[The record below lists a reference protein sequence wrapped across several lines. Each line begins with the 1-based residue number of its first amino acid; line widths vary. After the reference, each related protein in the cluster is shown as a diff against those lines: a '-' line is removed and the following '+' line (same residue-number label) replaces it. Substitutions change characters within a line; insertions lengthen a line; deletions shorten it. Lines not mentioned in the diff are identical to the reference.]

1 MTDPFREVDEQNLRF
16 WRTQRGVLI
25 SAFASGIAYGLA
37 FRWLFGRSDFEQL
50 FGVMTLTFI
59 FAVPFVLGY
68 LTVAVGERRG
78 PWPWALRVF
87 APCLAGLL
95 ALGSSL
101 LLAWEGL
108 ICFFLWLP
116 LFVVLSMLGG
126 VAAALVGIVVR
137 RRRTRAGLA
146 ATLALLPLAVA
157 PLEHWAPLPV
167 EIRIVET
174 SIDIE
179 ASPATVWERIARV
192 RAFEPAEHRFAW
204 VHAIGFPRPVEA
216 TLSREGVGGVRHAS
230 FERGVVFIETVTA
243 WEPGRLLKFT
253 IAADPDTIPA
263 AALDRHVTV
272 GGEFFDV
279 LDGSYRIEPLGDG
292 RLRLHLASHHR
303 LSTRFNPYA
312 RLWTDFVMADT
323 QRYILA
329 LIRDRCERE
338 EPRAATASS
347 IGSG

>member
-1 MTDPFREVDEQNLRF
+1 MIDPYREVDQQNQRF
-16 WRTQRGVLI
+16 WRAQRGVLI
-25 SAFASGIAYGLA
+25 SAFATGIAYGLA
-37 FRWLFGRSDFEQL
+37 FRWLFGSSEFEQL

-78 PWPWALRVF
+78 PWPWVLRVF
-87 APCLAGLL
+87 APCIAGLL

-108 ICFFLWLP
+108 ICIFLWLP

-126 VAAALVGIVVR
+126 VVAAVVGILVR
-137 RRRTRAGLA
+137 RRRARTGLA
-146 ATLALLPLAVA
+146 ATLALLPLMVA

-167 EIRIVET
+167 EIRTVET
-174 SIDIE
+174 SIDIA
-179 ASPATVWERIARV
+179 ASPDVVWEHIARV

-204 VHAIGFPRPVEA
+204 VHAIGFPRPIEA

-243 WEPGRLLKFT
+243 WEPGRRLDFT
-253 IAADPDTIPA
+253 IAADADTIPA
-263 AALDRHVTV
+263 AALDQHVTV

-279 LDGSYRIEPLGDG
+279 LDGSYRIEPLGGG

-312 RLWTDFVMADT
+312 RLWTDFIMADT

-329 LIRDRCERE
+329 VLRDRCERE
-338 EPRAATASS
+338 EPRAPMPSAVQ
-347 IGSG
+347 SG